1 MSFALGCAVWAYKDW
16 VGTFYPPK
24 TSSKDYLRCYNDRL
38 LTVEGNTTFYS
49 VPSPAMIERWRLET
63 SPGFS
68 FMPKF
73 PRSISHEGL
82 LTPKIPDALQFI
94 ERMQGLGDRL
104 GGIFVQLPPS
114 YGPAQLGDLSTF
126 IQGLTHS
133 GIRLGVEVRHE
144 GWFDS
149 PERVALNQVL
159 RSHHCGRVLLDTR
172 PIYGF
177 NDNAQAH
184 SQRKKPKLPLQLDI
198 TANFSIIRFISHP
211 YAPNNETFLAQ
222 WVQQIAQWLAQD
234 IDLYFYVH
242 CPDERRSP
250 FTALI
255 FQERLQQHSLPVP
268 LLPWQTLTP
277 TPQQLS
283 LF

>member
-1 MSFALGCAVWAYKDW
+1 MSFELGCAVWAYKDW

-24 TSSKDYLRCYNDRL
+24 TSSKDYLRSYSDRL

-126 IQGLTHS
+126 TQGLTHS

-149 PERVALNQVL
+149 KPREALNQVL
-159 RSHHCGRVLLDTR
+159 RSHNCGRVLLDTR
-172 PIYGF
+172 PIYAF
-177 NDNAQAH
+177 NDNAQAR

-198 TANFSIIRFISHP
+198 TSNFSIIRFISHP
-211 YAPNNETFLAQ
+211 HTPNNETFLAQ

-250 FTALI
+250 FTALNL
-255 FQERLQQHSLPVP
+255 QE
-268 LLPWQTLTP
+268 
-277 TPQQLS
+277 
-283 LF
+283 

>member
-1 MSFALGCAVWAYKDW
+1 MGFALGCAVWAYKDW

-24 TSSKDYLRCYNDRL
+24 TTSKDFLRCYSDRL

-49 VPSPAMIERWRLET
+49 VPSPEMVERWRLET

-104 GGIFVQLPPS
+104 GGIFMQLPPS
-114 YGPAQLGDLSTF
+114 YDPAQLADLSTF
-126 IQGLTHS
+126 IQWLTHC

-144 GWFDS
+144 GWFAS
-149 PERVALNQVL
+149 PHREALNQVL
-159 RSHHCGRVLLDTR
+159 RSHNCGRVLLDTR
-172 PIYGF
+172 PIYAF
-177 NDNAQAH
+177 NDNAQAL

-198 TANFSIIRFISHP
+198 TANFSIIRFITHP
-211 YAPNNETFLAQ
+211 HTPNNETFLEQ

-234 IDLYFYVH
+234 IHLYFYVH
-242 CPDERRSP
+242 CPDEGRSP
-250 FTALI
+250 FTALDL
-255 FQERLQQHSLPVP
+255 QERLQQHNLPVP
-268 LLPWQTLTP
+268 SLPWQTLTP
-277 TPQQLS
+277 NPQQLS

>member
-24 TSSKDYLRCYNDRL
+24 TSSKDYLRSYSDRL

-49 VPSPAMIERWRLET
+49 VPILAMIERWRLET
-63 SPGFS
+63 PPGFS

-94 ERMQGLGDRL
+94 QRMQGLGDRL
-104 GGIFVQLPPS
+104 GGIFIQLPPS
-114 YGPAQLGDLSTF
+114 YGPAQLTDLSTF

-144 GWFDS
+144 GWFAS
-149 PERVALNQVL
+149 PQREALNQVL

-172 PIYGF
+172 PIYAF
-177 NDNAQAH
+177 NDNAQGH
-184 SQRKKPKLPLQLDI
+184 SQPLSQRKKPKLPLQLDI
-198 TANFSIIRFISHP
+198 TANFSIIRCISHP

-222 WVQQIAQWLAQD
+222 WVQQIM
-234 IDLYFYVH
+234 VN
-242 CPDERRSP
+242 
-250 FTALI
+250 
-255 FQERLQQHSLPVP
+255 
-268 LLPWQTLTP
+268 
-277 TPQQLS
+277 
-283 LF
+283 